1 MEKTPKFFSYKK
13 VLVFGAKGTGKTT
26 LSKYIEKG
34 EFYDESHTESG
45 IKIKFNFFFC
55 K

>member
-1 MEKTPKFFSYKK
+1 MEKTPEFISYKK
-13 VLVFGAKGTGKTT
+13 VLVFGASGTGKTT

-34 EFYDESHTESG
+34 EFSDESHTEG
-45 IKIKFNFFFC
+45 GKKIKFIFFFC